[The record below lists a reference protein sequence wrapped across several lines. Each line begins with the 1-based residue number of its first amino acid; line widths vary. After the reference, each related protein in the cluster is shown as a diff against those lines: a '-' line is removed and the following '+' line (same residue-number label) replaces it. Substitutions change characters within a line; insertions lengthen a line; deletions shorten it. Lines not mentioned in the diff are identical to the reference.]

1 MKIFKFN
8 IKANHNFKLKTK
20 EAKKQIAFNQTAK
33 II

>member
-20 EAKKQIAFNQTAK
+20 EAKK
-33 II
+33 